1 MPRRTIVILLSLLF
15 NIPQVGNL
23 SGAVFADIPG
33 DRPVRTLRRLDRDVN
48 RDLNRNFST
57 PNTYQNYSNYGQ
69 AGTQTSGQFNSTV
82 PPARTQGSIA
92 NPNFNAQE
100 QMTSPN
106 VGSKM
111 DSMSDMSQTEQM
123 RLQNAMDQKAKLEQT
138 MSNIMKSNS
147 DTQNGIINNMK

>member
-15 NIPQVGNL
+15 NLPQAGNL
-23 SGAVFADIPG
+23 SGAAFAE
-33 DRPVRTLRRLDRDVN
+33 DRLLRRLDRDVTRDVH
-48 RDLNRNFST
+48 RDLNRDLST
-57 PNTYQNYSNYGQ
+57 PNTYQNYGNYRQ
-69 AGTQTSGQFNSTV
+69 AGTQTGGQFNSTV
-82 PPARTQGSIA
+82 PPARTQESIA
-92 NPNFNAQE
+92 NPNVNTQG

-106 VGSKM
+106 LGSKM

-147 DTQNGIINNMK
+147 DTQNAIINNMK